1 MANLAFVPAPGTRLA
16 VGALLI
22 NAFVWGVS
30 WWPFRALQGYGVHP
44 LWTTAMVY
52 GFATLCVLALR
63 PGVWRAYV
71 QYPAIGLL
79 ALGSGVTN
87 ICFNW
92 AVTEGDVVRV
102 VLLFYLMPAWVVLLA
117 WLLLGEQ
124 PRPIALL
131 RLALALAGV
140 LLVLKQPHSAWP
152 VPRSL
157 PDYLALLGGLSFALV
172 NVMLL
177 KLRQIPSEA
186 RMLAMFSGGALM
198 SVTVALW
205 GNQSGWVPI
214 LPSIQFDW
222 LSLALGLAVAFLISN
237 MSLQYGAAR
246 LRPNTTALVML
257 SEIVF
262 ASLSAMLLGAAV
274 LDARV
279 VWGGALIL
287 AAAVW
292 AAWADNQTAA

>member
-16 VGALLI
+16 VGALLVNSFI
-22 NAFVWGVS
+22 WGVS
-30 WWPFRALQGYGVHP
+30 WWPFRILQGYGVHP

-52 GFATLCVLALR
+52 GFAMLCVLALR

-92 AVTEGDVVRV
+92 AVTDGDVVRV

-117 WLLLGEQ
+117 WLLLAEQ

-205 GNQSGWVPI
+205 GNQLGWVPT
-214 LPSIQFDW
+214 LPSIQLDW

-237 MSLQYGAAR
+237 MALQYGAAR
-246 LRPNTTALVML
+246 LRSNTTALVML

-262 ASLSAMLLGAAV
+262 ASLSALLLGAAV

-279 VWGGALIL
+279 VWGGVLIV
-287 AAAVW
+287 AAAAW
-292 AAWADNQTAA
+292 AAWSDNQAAA